1 MTTGLMA
8 SADAATT
15 ADGAQQTQ
23 EGAQTIG
30 QPQGIT
36 PQTGAQATKPE
47 FLPDEFWDKE
57 KSAPLLENLVK
68 SQRDLREKVSKGLRE
83 PAPETGD
90 KYDLKFDEGIAEIAA
105 DDPALKTFRDAAHKA
120 GLSQAQ
126 ANQIM
131 NAFLAGSKDWQPK
144 EATPEEVEAYNKAEL
159 AKLHSDPVEAQKI
172 VNGVAQFF
180 KTKVAQGSL
189 EEADYKALIGMGAG
203 ADGVRALR
211 RLISVVYSN
220 PEIPGNNIMPA
231 GDYSMAQY
239 YADVGSERYARDPNF
254 RAECKAKLERIVGS
268 GNGQAPKGF
277 GMPQPS
283 PYKPP
288 ARY

>member
-8 SADAATT
+8 TADAGIT
-15 ADGAQQTQ
+15 ADNPQTGAGETPL
-23 EGAQTIG
+23 
-30 QPQGIT
+30 PQGIT
-36 PQTGAQATKPE
+36 PAVGAPSAKPE
-47 FLPDEFWDKE
+47 FLPDEFWDKD
-57 KSAPLLENLVK
+57 KAAPLLENLVK

-83 PAPETGD
+83 PAPESPD
-90 KYDLKFDEGIAEIAA
+90 KYDFKFDEGINQIAA
-105 DDPALKTFRDAAHKA
+105 DDPGLKTFRDAAHKA
-120 GLSQAQ
+120 GLSQGQ
-126 ANQIM
+126 ANQLM

-144 EATPEEVEAYNKAEL
+144 EASPEEVEAYTKAEM
-159 AKLHSDPVEAQKI
+159 AKLHSDPVEANKI
-172 VNGVAQFF
+172 VNGVVQFF
-180 KTKVAQGSL
+180 KTKVAQGVL
-189 EEADYKALIGMGAG
+189 EEADYQALVGMGAG

-231 GDYSMAQY
+231 GDYSMTQY
-239 YADVGSERYARDPNF
+239 YADVASERYASDPQF

-268 GNGQAPKGF
+268 GTGQAPQGF
-277 GMPQPS
+277 GMPKAA